1 MNYYEREVF
10 LFLIAYH
17 AEQERKARQR
27 IAQIVRN
34 KLRNIPRTPRL

>member
-17 AEQERKARQR
+17 AEQERKTRQR
-27 IAQIVRN
+27 ITNLVRD
-34 KLRNIPRTPRL
+34 KLYTIARPQRP

>member
-27 IAQIVRN
+27 IAKIVRD
-34 KLRNIPRTPRL
+34 KLLTIARTPRS